1 MPTTASSAPTAPHRT
16 PPLWLLV
23 LITLAGTL
31 AMHMFVPALPDAA
44 HQLQASPNQA
54 QLTITVYIVG
64 LGLGQL
70 IYGPLSDSLGRRPML
85 LVGLVLYSAAG
96 IAAAFAPTIEALVIA
111 RLLQALGGCAGLA
124 LGRAIAR
131 DTSTPDNAVG
141 KLALLNLMM
150 MIGPGI
156 APSIG
161 SWVDGILGWRA
172 IFATLAIMGGIT
184 LTGVCFLLP
193 ETGHPSG
200 QFNIRTLK
208 NDYRTLL
215 TTPRFLC
222 FAIGGGCATTAIY
235 AFISAAPFVFIE
247 QLHASKAQVGLYLGL
262 IMVGIAVGSAIT
274 PRLIQRYSVERVMM
288 LGNIACIIGA
298 ISLLAQVLSHHLSAD
313 GALASMMVFT
323 LGAGLASPT
332 ALGRALGTVP
342 GLTGSAAGVYGFLQ
356 MAVGGICTLAA
367 GMGSSPAL
375 SSAVVL
381 LVASVVGHIAFR
393 YALSQPHASHI

>member
-1 MPTTASSAPTAPHRT
+1 M
-16 PPLWLLV
+16 WLLV
-23 LITLAGTL
+23 LITLAGTM

-44 HQLQASPNQA
+44 RQLHASPNQA

-85 LVGLVLYSAAG
+85 LIGLLLYTAAG
-96 IAAAFAPTIEALVIA
+96 IAAFFAPTIEMLVAA
-111 RLLQALGGCAGLA
+111 RLLQALGGCAGLT

-131 DTSTPDNAVG
+131 DTSTPDNAVT

-161 SWVDGILGWRA
+161 SWVDGMLGWRA

-200 QFNIRTLK
+200 QLHIRTIK
-208 NDYRTLL
+208 NDYRKLL
-215 TTPRFLC
+215 STPSFLC
-222 FAIGGGCATTAIY
+222 FAVGGGCATTAIY
-235 AFISAAPFVFIE
+235 AFISTAPFIFID
-247 QLHASKAQVGLYLGL
+247 QLHASKTDVGLYLGL
-262 IMVGIAVGSAIT
+262 IMIGIGVGSAIT
-274 PRLIQRYSVERVMM
+274 PKLIKRYSVDRVMM
-288 LGNIACIIGA
+288 LGNLA
-298 ISLLAQVLSHHLSAD
+298 SLLSAASFLIQVLTNTLTAE
-313 GALASMMVFT
+313 GALASMMGFT

-332 ALGRALGTVP
+332 ALGRALGTLP

-356 MAVGGICTLAA
+356 MVVGGLCTLAA
-367 GMGSSPAL
+367 GFGSSPAL
-375 SSAVVL
+375 SSGVVL
-381 LVASVVGHIAFR
+381 LVASLVGHVAFR
-393 YALSQPHASHI
+393 YALRQPRLAAA